1 MSLENMSFTNHE
13 IEVFRQVRGARDRG
27 VVAFR
32 VDMLDGSDC
41 RNNVENFFPNL
52 LEKLVVLLLT
62 SADKGYPR
70 REMLPIDKQFYPSHW
85 AKRKKNKTYFLLTQN
100 LAWLFANAYLG
111 HSLDYNPEFN
121 LFELSIRMKL
131 PFGLKRWARKLNQ
144 DISAIKNP
152 GSKSRALVESLLR
165 DMNLGRCKVDVIT
178 FAEGDWRGFRHLHD
192 SMDLEE
198 AELTAKLIGHFKGR
212 GDLVMGNHTKIEL
225 DEKVY
230 FMQLGMYS
238 HEMENVTLICEDD
251 GDTESLIMLEDHE
264 KIIVANEAECDEEC
278 EY

>member
-1 MSLENMSFTNHE
+1 MSFTNHE
-13 IEVFRQVRGARDRG
+13 IEVFKQVRGARDRG

-32 VDMLDGSDC
+32 VDMLDGSAC

-100 LAWLFANAYLG
+100 SAWLLANAYLG

-121 LFELSIRMKL
+121 LFELSIRMKS
-131 PFGLKRWARKLNQ
+131 PFGSKRWARKLNQ

-165 DMNLGRCKVDVIT
+165 DMNSGRCKVDVIT

-198 AELTAKLIGHFKGR
+198 AELTAKSIGHFKGR